1 MSSVF
6 IGAKVK
12 FRPNVGVDEVG
23 FVWGHDGSPE
33 GGSPWSWLR
42 RYSIGDRF
50 KS

>member
-1 MSSVF
+1 MSGVF

-12 FRPNVGVDEVG
+12 FSLDFQGQT
-23 FVWGHDGSPE
+23 
-33 GGSPWSWLR
+33 PWSWLR